1 MAKLAQ
7 DNIFLP
13 DERRDGNSP
22 INGNLKTTLAIAK
35 TPVKEVHLFLR
46 QTDGD
51 MLAQKGFQPT
61 LVRRKRLSVVE
72 NDLQHVGGISRWRRP

>member
-35 TPVKEVHLFLR
+35 TPVKEVRLFLR

-51 MLAQKGFQPT
+51 MLA
-61 LVRRKRLSVVE
+61 
-72 NDLQHVGGISRWRRP
+72 